1 MSKIDQSKLTPM
13 TGSGYP
19 EPFASMM
26 AKRSYLRLGDAGGLT
41 QFGANIT
48 ILEPDGMSSMRHW
61 HMNEDEFVMVTQGEV
76 VMVTDDGESVMRA
89 GDCAAFPA
97 AVENGH
103 HFTNKSGAEARF
115 LVIGTRAARET
126 VYYSDVDMKVE
137 DVDGVGTFTRKDG
150 SPMPEKGFTKGPDT
164 SAS

>member
-1 MSKIDQSKLTPM
+1 MTKIDQSRLKRK

-19 EPFASMM
+19 EPYASMM
-26 AKRSYLRLGDAGGLT
+26 DKCSYLRLGDAGGLT

-48 ILEPDGMSSMRHW
+48 ILEPGGVSSMRHW

-76 VMVTDDGESVMRA
+76 VMVTDDGETVMRA

-97 AVENGH
+97 GVTNGH
-103 HFTNKSGAEARF
+103 HFLNKSNTEARF

-126 VYYSDVDMKVE
+126 VYYSDVDMMVE
-137 DVDGVGTFTRKDG
+137 DVDGVGTYTRKDG
-150 SPMPEKGFTKGPDT
+150 SPMP
-164 SAS
+164 S